1 MKNARCVRN
10 NSAAIGGA
18 ATPKMPECHIF
29 RLRATVVAIGFEVGI
44 QVGPGRLELDL
55 EST

>member
-1 MKNARCVRN
+1 MKNAGCVRTS
-10 NSAAIGGA
+10 SAAIGGA

-29 RLRATVVAIGFEVGI
+29 RLRATVVAIGFEVGR
-44 QVGPGRLELDL
+44 QVGPGRLDLDL